1 MEVPIIIV
9 CHSMGGLVSKRAVV
23 LSHQIPVYEKIATRI
38 KAIIFIATPH
48 SGSNLAGT
56 LDRLFRMSSGLKP
69 YLEDLGRNS
78 NTVQTINAEFPT
90 HSLGLL
96 LHSFYETKPLSIGG
110 LRDVMIVPKAEAVLN
125 YPHEQSAL
133 LYGDHRSICKYAD
146 ATDHNF
152 IAVWQALA
160 ACLKVSKD
168 QPAERSPS
176 LASQSNAE
184 LSKFLNIWE
193 PPLEDLYRV
202 NSNRLN
208 GTCTWL
214 SENLSYREWL
224 KGSNSEFYWLQG
236 PPGCGKSHASGLVLE
251 ELESLKK
258 RFCYFFF
265 SYGDRT
271 KSSMDSFLLSMSW
284 QMATLYPELH
294 RGLLRICNK
303 GPGVARFGDHRT
315 LLRKFWDQ
323 DVLRSD
329 VAHETHWVIDAFDE
343 CRQGQELAKFL
354 VRLQERS
361 AGMIRIF
368 ITSRNACSDYRFPA
382 AKVMSFEIKT
392 EHTRMDI
399 ERYLDTDNF
408 DAPGASRAERES
420 LQGLILGKSNG
431 CFLWVILVLDSLRK
445 IVGTQAR
452 LKALEDLPPGM
463 DQLYTRIV
471 DSIPEEG
478 KEISRTILTWTTLA
492 TRPLNTA
499 EMKYIVERLAMDEVE
514 DIGTIISKY
523 CKDLLF
529 IDQNQHVRMR
539 HATARSFL
547 LRRDVDDNPDD
558 IFTINKENGH
568 KLLAMA
574 CLEYLNSPEMKARP
588 RRKMVAAT
596 QQRSAFASYACLA
609 LHEHVNRSSALD
621 NDILEGLAAFLRTNV
636 LSWIEELAERESLD
650 TVLRFAQV
658 LRIFLRRKSRTD
670 LLLSDD
676 CVVVDTWS
684 VDLVKLVSKFGRQL
698 LMHPQSILHWIP
710 PFCPPDTAPYV
721 QFARSMGSTLA
732 VSGLAA
738 RTWDDCLCTIVIS
751 EPKDEASG
759 IVRRERLQAIATSDD
774 NFCIGTSLGRIA
786 VFNDKTCLEETVLD
800 HQHPVMLLEFAA
812 HKPLMASASRKL
824 IRILN
829 TENWDQQWEITTRQ
843 NILAMSFVDND
854 QLLLV
859 ALRNNT
865 ILSLNIADRTTDIIS
880 WIDLL
885 EEPHHSWYRG
895 IPAEHAVFN
904 RDRGLLALGYKN
916 RHLLIYNY
924 DLESY
929 ELYDHEHGLAAGVEQ
944 HLCVNVSAM
953 AFSSL
958 PDSPLLAVSFSSS
971 ELVLYD
977 IEQGNTQAR
986 ISPVWF
992 SHLVSSP
999 DGRTFAA
1006 ARHDGTI
1013 ELYDFETLHKL
1024 YRIRSED
1031 GAVSALNFSADSTR
1045 FIAIRAGGRNCRI
1058 WDPAALYRRDV
1069 GAESVRSPSL
1079 GSGSQDGLLEESDD
1093 SVKLISAVACDPGG
1107 AFFLVGKDDKSVS
1120 IYDARMGLPIGLL
1133 FSHVAS
1139 VKEVYFA
1146 VKGQLKILVS
1156 ADTAGFLMIHKL
1168 FNNADREWSV
1178 EHIFA
1183 HRGSVTGVQHFLCN
1197 NDLTRILI
1205 VSNDQA
1211 FLYSVPDGKELAV
1224 HADSTP
1230 HGRKSYVWT
1239 QHPLDSSLIMHVSAH
1254 HLYIYGWD
1262 LLQPITIPTTGFN
1275 AIQLDLEGTLDF
1287 EFQHIAVHSATS
1299 IFTGTNT
1306 QLAISYS
1313 PSNNQ
1318 NTGRGLQ
1325 GSRMLSFPASALLP
1339 KSSGL
1344 SVAPSS
1350 DRQSIYS
1357 TIDVIAGMYRER
1369 MVFLHID
1376 GWICSVKAGAL
1387 WSDHESAA
1395 GKSEGVVHHFAP
1407 PLGWLR
1413 TSRELLIRVLR
1424 LGDVLFVVKGEVA
1437 VVKRGLDRAAIVV
1450 G

>member
-1 MEVPIIIV
+1 
-9 CHSMGGLVSKRAVV
+9 MGGLVSKRAVV
-23 LSHQIPVYEKIATRI
+23 LSHQIPIYEKIAARI

-56 LDRLFRMSSGLKP
+56 LDRLLRMSSGLKP

-78 NTVQTINAEFPT
+78 DTVQSINAEFPT
-90 HSLGLL
+90 HSLGLM

-133 LYGDHRSICKYAD
+133 LYGDHRSICKYSD
-146 ATDHNF
+146 AADHNF
-152 IAVWQALA
+152 VAVWQALA
-160 ACLKVSKD
+160 ACVRVPRD

-176 LASQSNAE
+176 LASQSNTE

-193 PPLEDLYRV
+193 PPVDDLYRV
-202 NSNRLN
+202 KSNRLK

-214 SENLSYREWL
+214 SDNLSYQEWL
-224 KGSNSEFYWLQG
+224 KGSGSEFYWLQG

-251 ELESLKK
+251 ELDSLEK
-258 RFCYFFF
+258 RHCYFFF
-265 SYGDRT
+265 TYGDGT
-271 KSSMDSFLLSMSW
+271 KSSMQGFLLSMTW
-284 QMATLYPELH
+284 QMAILYPELH
-294 RGLLRICNK
+294 KRLLKICNK
-303 GPGVARFGDHRT
+303 DPGVARSGDHRT
-315 LLRKFWDQ
+315 LLRKFWEQ
-323 DVLRSD
+323 GILRSD
-329 VAHETHWVIDAFDE
+329 IAQETYWVIDAFDE

-354 VRLQERS
+354 FRIQERS

-368 ITSRNACSDYRFPA
+368 ITARDACSDYRFPA
-382 AKVMSFEIKT
+382 AKVMGFEIKT
-392 EHTRMDI
+392 EHTRVDI

-420 LQGLILGKSNG
+420 LQRLILEKSKG
-431 CFLWVILVLDSLRK
+431 CFLWVILVLDNLRK

-452 LKALEDLPPGM
+452 LRALEDLPAGM

-471 DSIPEEG
+471 NSIPEEG

-492 TRPLNTA
+492 IRPLNTT
-499 EMKYIVERLAMDEVE
+499 EMKYIMERLAMDEVE
-514 DIGTIISKY
+514 EIETVISKY
-523 CKDLLF
+523 CKDLVL
-529 IDQNQHVRMR
+529 IDQNQQIRLR

-547 LRRDVDDNPDD
+547 LRQNMDDNPDES
-558 IFTINKENGH
+558 FTIKKEDGH

-574 CLEYLNSPEMKARP
+574 CLEYLNSSEMKARP
-588 RRKMVAAT
+588 KRKMVAAT
-596 QQRSAFASYACLA
+596 QQRSIFASYACLA
-609 LHEHVNRSSALD
+609 LHEHVSRSSALD
-621 NDILEGLAAFLRTNV
+621 NEILEGLAAFLSTNI

-658 LRIFLRRKSRTD
+658 LKIFLRRKSRTD
-670 LLLSDD
+670 LLLSDN
-676 CVVVDTWS
+676 CVVLDTWS

-698 LMHPQSILHWIP
+698 LMHPQSILQWIP
-710 PFCPPDTAPYV
+710 PFCPPDTAPYA
-721 QFARSMGSTLA
+721 QFARSMGSTLT

-751 EPKDEASG
+751 EPEAIASG
-759 IVRRERLQAIATSDD
+759 TIRHERLHAIATSDD

-786 VFNDKTCLEETVLD
+786 VFDDKTCLEERVLD
-800 HQHPVMLLEFAA
+800 HQHPVMLLEYAM
-812 HKPLMASASRKL
+812 HKPLIASASRKL

-829 TENWDQQWEITTRQ
+829 TENWDQQWEIPTRQ
-843 NILAMSFVDND
+843 NVLAMSFVDDD

-865 ILSLNIADRTTDIIS
+865 IMSLNLIDRTTDIIS
-880 WIDLL
+880 WIDIL
-885 EEPHHSWYRG
+885 EEPHHSWYLG

-929 ELYDHEHGLAAGVEQ
+929 ELYDHQDGLAAGIEQ
-944 HLCVNVSAM
+944 HLCVNISAM
-953 AFSSL
+953 AFSNL

-977 IEQGNTQAR
+977 IEQGTIQAR
-986 ISPVWF
+986 MSPVWF

-999 DGRTFAA
+999 DGRTLAA
-1006 ARHDGTI
+1006 ARYDGAI

-1031 GAVSALNFSADSTR
+1031 GAVSALNFSADSAR
-1045 FIAIRAGGRNCRI
+1045 LVVIRAGGRNCRI

-1069 GAESVRSPSL
+1069 GLDSVRSPSL
-1079 GSGSQDGLLEESDD
+1079 GSGSQDGLLEERED
-1093 SVKLISAVACDPGG
+1093 SVNLISAIACDPGG
-1107 AFFLVGKDDKSVS
+1107 ALIFVGKEDKSVS
-1120 IYDARMGLPIGLL
+1120 IYDARTGLSIGLL
-1133 FSHVAS
+1133 FSHVAI
-1139 VKEVYFA
+1139 VKELHFG
-1146 VKGQLKILVS
+1146 VKGQLNLLAS

-1168 FNNADREWSV
+1168 FSTGKREWSV
-1178 EHIFA
+1178 EHIFT
-1183 HRGSVTGVQHFLCN
+1183 HRGSVTGVQQFLCSE
-1197 NDLTRILI
+1197 DLTRILV

-1211 FLYSVPDGKELAV
+1211 FLYSVLDGKELATRINC
-1224 HADSTP
+1224 TP
-1230 HGRKSYVWT
+1230 HDRKSYAWT
-1239 QHPLDSSLIMHVSAH
+1239 HHPLDSSLIMHVASH
-1254 HLYIYGWD
+1254 QVRLYAWD
-1262 LLQPITIPTTGFN
+1262 SLQPVTIPTTEHN
-1275 AIQLDLEGTLDF
+1275 AIKLDLEGRLDP
-1287 EFQHIAVHSATS
+1287 ELQHISVHSAMG
-1299 IFTGTNT
+1299 IFTESNT
-1306 QLAISYS
+1306 RLAISYS
-1313 PSNNQ
+1313 PNNDK

-1325 GSRMLSFPASALLP
+1325 GSRILSFSASDLLP
-1339 KSSGL
+1339 NASCQ
-1344 SVAPSS
+1344 SVAPLS
-1350 DRQSIYS
+1350 DKQSIYGI
-1357 TIDVIAGMYRER
+1357 IDMIVGMYRER

-1387 WSDHESAA
+1387 RSGHGPALS
-1395 GKSEGVVHHFAP
+1395 KSEDVVHHFAP

-1413 TSRELLIRVLR
+1413 TSRELLVRVSR

-1437 VVKRGLDRAAIVV
+1437 VVKRGLDRTADVV
-1450 G
+1450 K